1 MKGGRREG
9 DEGKEKGG
17 RREGIGGN
25 ELFGGDGRVGL
36 WARGLR
42 GGGVREAER
51 ERGGREALRK
61 RREEK
66 RETGL
71 RD

>member
-1 MKGGRREG
+1 MKGRRREG
-9 DEGKEKGG
+9 GG
-17 RREGIGGN
+17 REIGGS
-25 ELFGGDGRVGL
+25 ELFGEDGRAGL

-51 ERGGREALRK
+51 ERGGRETLRK

-71 RD
+71 RDRAGAGD